1 MARESEPVILSGLG
15 AAWYGNPE
23 VRDRLSFEAPS
34 SLILPASGEKVP
46 IASQET
52 AVVNDMFLIPIIIQM
67 RAASSLKIP
76 SLETIAEEL
85 EALWIK
91 YHEDEDYRRMV
102 ANFGNKA
109 DYPELDTLRA
119 DASVNV
125 CDRGSLSHELL
136 DGALQLANGEEEQH
150 YFQFPSY
157 RQYPLRFGMRIVTL
171 KHNLKAQA
179 TGKPKPQTMPDL
191 REQLID
197 MNCQQGLGDIWEEA
211 SMDEVL
217 VYLRGNRNL
226 MLPDWARPLLPS
238 TV

>member
-1 MARESEPVILSGLG
+1 MLHISSQSCCYCCFRGSCFLYPRFIARTFGWRTSARQRRRG
-15 AAWYGNPE
+15 AA
-23 VRDRLSFEAPS
+23 LF
-34 SLILPASGEKVP
+34 P
-46 IASQET
+46 I
-52 AVVNDMFLIPIIIQM
+52 
-67 RAASSLKIP
+67 
-76 SLETIAEEL
+76 
-85 EALWIK
+85 
-91 YHEDEDYRRMV
+91 
-102 ANFGNKA
+102 
-109 DYPELDTLRA
+109 PELSDPLIRVNCSLGNEFVEACKARLPDDILVPTGRRDTVVPQTSKQPSPDLMCKSVHRPRVSKTRA
-119 DASVNV
+119 TPQPYHT
-125 CDRGSLSHELL
+125 CW
-136 DGALQLANGEEEQH
+136 
-150 YFQFPSY
+150 P

>member
-23 VRDRLSFEAPS
+23 VRDRLSFEASS

-109 DYPELDTLRA
+109 QDADYPELDTLRA
-119 DASVNV
+119 DASHAAP
-125 CDRGSLSHELL
+125 CDEMPDEEPKPLQMEPKPASRTAAKTKPKNHSFEPKNDDDDDDCEILGSS
-136 DGALQLANGEEEQH
+136 DGLEKVGKRAQLAAQIE
-150 YFQFPSY
+150 
-157 RQYPLRFGMRIVTL
+157 RL
-171 KHNLKAQA
+171 KFMMLVS
-179 TGKPKPQTMPDL
+179 L
-191 REQLID
+191 
-197 MNCQQGLGDIWEEA
+197 LGH
-211 SMDEVL
+211 VCF
-217 VYLRGNRNL
+217 V
-226 MLPDWARPLLPS
+226 
-238 TV
+238 